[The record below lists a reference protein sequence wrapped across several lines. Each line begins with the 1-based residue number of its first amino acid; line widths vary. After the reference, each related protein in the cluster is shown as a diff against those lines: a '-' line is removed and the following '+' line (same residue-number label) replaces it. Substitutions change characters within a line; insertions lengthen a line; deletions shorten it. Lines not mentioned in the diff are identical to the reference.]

1 MGSCSMARRGSLWP
15 SLQIFRSA
23 YCHLGMSDDHKDLY
37 RWSICWIGYHCYLGC
52 LSRTHRCLSRR
63 HCYPCRYAGRGRR
76 LCTSRDYQYLC
87 FHLAVAPSLLLC
99 SLVPCCRCIC
109 SSSWRTRL
117 MIVQFSTSVVAPGE
131 PEILRISFRRE
142 KVPWMFRFVDVLL
155 PILSPLAAIIVRNR
169 RFQWHRINRPP
180 A

>member
-1 MGSCSMARRGSLWP
+1 MPIVECCKIDLFLLFMAAWYKNSQNWRIIQSGYINIIFSLTTRNKHLSLWIINSLSCLIKLAFSWYLNYQAPNEILGVHPAPNCPNPRVQMGSCSMARTGSLWP

-76 LCTSRDYQYLC
+76 LCTSRDYQ
-87 FHLAVAPSLLLC
+87 
-99 SLVPCCRCIC
+99 
-109 SSSWRTRL
+109 
-117 MIVQFSTSVVAPGE
+117 
-131 PEILRISFRRE
+131 
-142 KVPWMFRFVDVLL
+142 
-155 PILSPLAAIIVRNR
+155 
-169 RFQWHRINRPP
+169 
-180 A
+180 